1 MALLIAVVAG
11 AQTGKPASSP
21 QPDMPPPL
29 PEPQPSVAAPS
40 QAPATVTPAAPAAP
54 DAAAATVPLAPGPGI
69 ATPPAAASPAAVP
82 QADSLPPPPVG
93 KNEIRLNFQN
103 ASLSDVLN
111 YLSEAAGFV
120 IVQNVPVSGTV
131 NVVSK
136 QPVTA
141 EEAVDLLNA
150 VLVDK
155 GYIAIRN
162 GRILK
167 IVSSQNAQKNDLPV
181 EIGSDP
187 ERIPRKDGMVTQ
199 ILPIRY
205 MEAGKLVENLSPL
218 LSANATI
225 SANESSNAILL
236 TDTQTNIH
244 RIAEIIHSLDT
255 SISSISSIHVFPL
268 RYADAKDFAN
278 ILTQL
283 FSPDQGGGR
292 NGQNNQNPAAAFF
305 GRFGGGGGGRGGN
318 GGQPAQPESEARKA
332 ASRVIAV
339 ADTASN
345 SVVVSAPEEYMPTIT
360 DIVSR
365 LDTSTTDITETRIFR
380 LEHADSVELSTIL
393 NSLYGDGTTAGGGN
407 KNGNNGQ
414 QNNNNR
420 QQPQQNGQPPAGGT
434 SQRALL
440 EARVVAVPDPRTN
453 SIIVNCSRDTM
464 EQIALTIG
472 RLDATDSKKQ
482 HVYVHA
488 LEHADPDNV
497 ATILRGMF
505 GSQTT
510 TSNQP
515 SALNQRTSTGAS
527 SAVTG
532 VLNTNSPNTGR

>member
-365 LDTSTTDITETRIFR
+365 LD
-380 LEHADSVELSTIL
+380 HADSVELSTIL